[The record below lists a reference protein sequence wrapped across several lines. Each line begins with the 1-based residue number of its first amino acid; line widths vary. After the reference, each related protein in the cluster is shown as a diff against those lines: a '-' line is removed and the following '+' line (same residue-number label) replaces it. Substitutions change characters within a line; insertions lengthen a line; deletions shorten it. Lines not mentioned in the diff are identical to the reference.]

1 MSPAVK
7 EFLVLTALLLAAS
20 FTIGWLGA
28 RAAVDR
34 FAVEHNK
41 THEGVEAELDQIQG
55 DVDDLQRRIDAMDV
69 RLTRI
74 EALIEAR
81 FDELDEE
88 GPV

>member
-1 MSPAVK
+1 
-7 EFLVLTALLLAAS
+7 
-20 FTIGWLGA
+20 
-28 RAAVDR
+28 
-34 FAVEHNK
+34 VEHNK

-74 EALIEAR
+74 EVLIEAR

>member
-7 EFLVLTALLLAAS
+7 EFLVLSGLLLAAS

-28 RAAVDR
+28 QAAVDR

-41 THEGVEAELDQIQG
+41 THEGIEQELDQIQG
-55 DVDDLQRRIDAMDV
+55 DVDDLQRRLDGLDV

-74 EALIEAR
+74 EALIEAQ
-81 FDELDEE
+81 LDEE
-88 GPV
+88 DPV

>member
-7 EFLVLTALLLAAS
+7 EFLVLSGLLLAAS

-28 RAAVDR
+28 QAAVDR

-41 THEGVEAELDQIQG
+41 THEGIEAELDQIQG
-55 DVDDLQRRIDAMDV
+55 DVDDLQRRLDTMDV

-74 EALIEAR
+74 EALIEAQ
-81 FDELDEE
+81 LDEE
-88 GPV
+88 DPV

>member
-7 EFLVLTALLLAAS
+7 EFLVLTGLLLAAS

-41 THEGVEAELDQIQG
+41 THEGIEAELDQIQG
-55 DVDDLQRRIDAMDV
+55 DVDDLQRRLDGLDV

-74 EALIEAR
+74 EAQIEAR
-81 FDELDEE
+81 LAELEE
-88 GPV
+88 EDPV

>member
-7 EFLVLTALLLAAS
+7 EFLVLTGLLLAAS

-41 THEGVEAELDQIQG
+41 THEGIEAELDQIQG
-55 DVDDLQRRIDAMDV
+55 DVDDLRRLDGLDV

-74 EALIEAR
+74 EALIEAQ
-81 FDELDEE
+81 LDEE
-88 GPV
+88 DPV

>member
-7 EFLVLTALLLAAS
+7 EFLVLSGLLLVAS

-28 RAAVDR
+28 QAAVDR

-41 THEGVEAELDQIQG
+41 THEGIEAELDQIQG
-55 DVDDLQRRIDAMDV
+55 DVDDLQRRLDGLDV

-74 EALIEAR
+74 EALVEAQ
-81 FDELDEE
+81 LDEE
-88 GPV
+88 DPV

>member
-7 EFLVLTALLLAAS
+7 EFLVLTGLLLAVS

-28 RAAVDR
+28 QATVDR

-41 THEGVEAELDQIQG
+41 THDGIEAELDQLQG
-55 DVDDLQRRIDAMDV
+55 DVDDLQRRLDGLDV

-74 EALIEAR
+74 EGLLEAQ
-81 FDELDEE
+81 LDEE
-88 GPV
+88 DPV

>member
-7 EFLVLTALLLAAS
+7 EFLVLTGLLLAVS

-28 RAAVDR
+28 QATVDR

-41 THEGVEAELDQIQG
+41 THDGIEAELDQLQG
-55 DVDDLQRRIDAMDV
+55 DVDDLQRRMDALDV

-74 EALIEAR
+74 ERLLEAQ
-81 FDELDEE
+81 LDEE
-88 GPV
+88 DPV

>member
-28 RAAVDR
+28 QAAVDR

-41 THEGVEAELDQIQG
+41 THEGIEAELDQIQG
-55 DVDDLQRRIDAMDV
+55 DVDDLQRRLDTMDV

>member
-7 EFLVLTALLLAAS
+7 EFLVLTGLLLAVS

-28 RAAVDR
+28 QAAVDR
-34 FAVEHNK
+34 FGVEHNK
-41 THEGVEAELDQIQG
+41 THEGIEQELDQIQG
-55 DVDDLQRRIDAMDV
+55 DVDDLQRRLDGLDV

-81 FDELDEE
+81 FDDLDEE

>member
-28 RAAVDR
+28 QAAVDR

-41 THEGVEAELDQIQG
+41 THEGIEAELDQIQG
-55 DVDDLQRRIDAMDV
+55 DVDDLQRRLDTMDV

-74 EALIEAR
+74 EALIEAQ
-81 FDELDEE
+81 LDEE
-88 GPV
+88 DPV